1 MVPLTSLWL
10 PILASAVFVFLASWI
25 LHMLLPL
32 HRGDY
37 KKLPN
42 EEAVL
47 QAMRTAGVAPG
58 NYAFPHC
65 AGPKEMGSPETVEK
79 FKQGP
84 VGMLN
89 VLPSGPPAMGKH
101 LTLWF
106 LFCVVISVFAA
117 YLAGRTLSEGA
128 QYLAVFRVAG
138 TVAFVGYG
146 ASQLSD
152 SIWKG
157 QAWGTTCKHIFDG
170 LIYALLT
177 AGVFG
182 WLWPRG

>member
-10 PILASAVFVFLASWI
+10 PILVSAVIVFLASWI

-32 HRGDY
+32 HRSDY

-47 QAMRTAGVAPG
+47 EAMRKAGVVPG

-65 AGPKEMGSPETVEK
+65 AGPKEMNSPETVEK
-79 FKQGP
+79 FKKGP
-84 VGMLN
+84 CGMLN
-89 VLPSGPPAMGKH
+89 VIPSGPPAMGKY
-101 LTLWF
+101 LALWF

-117 YLAGRTLSEGA
+117 YLAGRTLTDGA
-128 QYLAVFRVAG
+128 EYLAVFRVVG
-138 TVAFVGYG
+138 TVAFIGYG

-157 QAWGTTCKHIFDG
+157 QAWGTTFKHIFDG